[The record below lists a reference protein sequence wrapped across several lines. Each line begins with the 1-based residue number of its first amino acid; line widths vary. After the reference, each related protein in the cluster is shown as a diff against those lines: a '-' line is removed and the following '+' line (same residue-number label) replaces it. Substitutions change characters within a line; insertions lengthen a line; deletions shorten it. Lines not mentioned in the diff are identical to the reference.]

1 MRKINKFL
9 LISFVPILFVNCSS
23 KKGFDIDK
31 VLQNPN
37 QEESI
42 FEIDSLLNVKCDYGA
57 KIERLNA
64 SQKTFLLIE
73 NLEREVNNGGFDQF
87 YFNSSGDF
95 ANETISAL
103 EEIGAYKTA
112 EIVRTANS
120 ELKNGNVPK
129 NQTERQKQ
137 QEIIRENAIETWNKC
152 DEQFY
157 RYEEDLSSLLIKFVR
172 NHKQDFKK

>member
-1 MRKINKFL
+1 MSFDLDKI
-9 LISFVPILFVNCSS
+9 
-23 KKGFDIDK
+23 
-31 VLQNPN
+31 LQNPN

-42 FEIDSLLNVKCDYGA
+42 IEIDSFLNVKCDYGS
-57 KIERLNA
+57 KIEKLNA

-112 EIVRTANS
+112 EIFRTANS

-172 NHKQDFKK
+172 KHKEDFKD